1 MALRNL
7 RSDLAA
13 GDFATPEAANLTFGK
28 GTAYDRPGQRF
39 SNEPFI
45 REGLN
50 FSLSDSGFNSVTDA
64 FIRGGAVFSTERR
77 LEDQRRIGRFLIT
90 SKGLSF
96 IAKQIGLQKSNPK
109 ISEPSLPSF
118 SNSPADHRSYNS
130 GLNTLAQVV
139 GQGTGLHVN
148 RQGRSPIA
156 NEGYVDEE
164 RFRDSDKNNATGQ
177 YSNRL
182 LYLYDN
188 HILSDPP
195 KEKEPTSKIGQFFS
209 NIKKKVFP
217 KAGEPLYS
225 YNGGPG
231 STYGIGKTDI
241 RKFESTGG
249 IPDTSNFITK
259 FSFDDSAKGFGTI
272 PIFNV
277 TKDSLNIGILRD
289 LGLVSADYFTVE
301 NSDKDLED
309 LAKRDKNFEDV
320 DIRLGKEGNL
330 GNTITSIRQENRD
343 NGYKVVT
350 PSRIG
355 NYLSFLRRPLTET
368 TKILGATDYDQIVK
382 GTNSVTFRRE
392 ERVNLGSP
400 GGNPDPELGTS
411 TVDLLNAMDVFK
423 SLGGSDSGRQEIRD
437 LVRFRIEAVDTDSP
451 LNTDVMV
458 FRAFLDSLNDNFSA
472 NYNEFNYNGRGES
485 FFTYNSFNRGVDFS
499 FKIAAQSS
507 REMKPIYRKLNYL
520 LSNTAPDYSNTS
532 GRMRTPFV
540 RVTIGAYLDRLPGV
554 ITGVS
559 INWNK
564 DYVWE
569 IALDSPEDINEESL
583 VSKGQFVLPHV
594 LDVNVTF
601 QPIHDFLPRKSVKSP
616 FIIPSEKSGLSAGK
630 TERKSWNNTDVANN
644 LNGAALKITT
654 TNA

>member
-13 GDFATPEAANLTFGK
+13 GDFATPEAAGLTFGK

-45 REGLN
+45 KEGLD
-50 FSLSDSGFNSVTDA
+50 FRLSDSRFNSVTDA
-64 FIRGGAVFSTERR
+64 FIRGGAVFGAERR

-118 SNSPADHRSYNS
+118 SNSPANHRIYNG

-148 RQGRSPIA
+148 RQGRLPTA
-156 NEGYVDEE
+156 NEGYIDEE

-188 HILSDPP
+188 HILREPP
-195 KEKEPTSKIGQFFS
+195 KPAGPTSKVGKFFS
-209 NIKKKVFP
+209 KLKDKIFP
-217 KAGEPLYS
+217 AAGEPLYS

-231 STYGIGKTDI
+231 STYGIGNTDI
-241 RKFESTGG
+241 RKYTNTGG
-249 IPDTSNFITK
+249 AINFGDTVDK
-259 FSFDDSAKGFGTI
+259 FTFEDSIRGNGSI
-272 PIFNV
+272 PIFNI
-277 TKDSLNIGILRD
+277 TKDSLNIGIIRD

-301 NSDKDLED
+301 DSDKDLED
-309 LAKRDKNFEDV
+309 LAKRDKNFD
-320 DIRLGKEGNL
+320 NL
-330 GNTITSIRQENRD
+330 GTEKDQHLLFGDTISLNRQD
-343 NGYKVVT
+343 NNDGYKVIT
-350 PSRIG
+350 PSRIN
-355 NYLSFLRRPLTET
+355 NYLKAEGRSLTQT

-382 GTNSVTFRRE
+382 GTNSITFRRE

-569 IALDSPEDINEESL
+569 IALDSPEDKDEKSL
-583 VSKGQFVLPHV
+583 ISKGQFVLPHV

-616 FIIPSEKSGLSAGK
+616 FIIPSEKSGLSVGK